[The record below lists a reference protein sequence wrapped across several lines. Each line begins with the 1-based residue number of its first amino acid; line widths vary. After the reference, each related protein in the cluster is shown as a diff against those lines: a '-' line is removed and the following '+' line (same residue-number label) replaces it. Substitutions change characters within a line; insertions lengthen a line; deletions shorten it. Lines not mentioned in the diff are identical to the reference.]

1 MTTIAVDG
9 LTKRFGDVTA
19 VDDLTFRLEAGTV
32 TGFLGP
38 NGAGKSTTL
47 RMLLGLVRPTAGRAT
62 FDGVAYSALARP
74 AATVG
79 ALLDTNTFHPGRRAR
94 DELGVRA
101 TAAGVPQPAVG
112 VALERVGLTNSA
124 RRRAGGFS
132 QGMRQRLGLAAA
144 LLADPEI
151 LILDEPTNGLDP
163 EGVHWLRGLLRQLGD
178 AGRTVLVSSHLLAEV
193 AQTVDDVIVI
203 TSGRLVTHR
212 PLVELSAGQRCGVRV
227 RTPQAEILATAL
239 AQRGVSVEAQPD
251 GHLLVADATPEMVG
265 QTITQA
271 GVVVYEM
278 SVTQPKLEDSF
289 FELTAPSAG
298 SRP

>member
-19 VDDLTFRLEAGTV
+19 VDNLTFRLQAGTV

-62 FDGVAYSALARP
+62 FDGVAYAALARP

-79 ALLDTNTFHPGRRAR
+79 ALLDTNTFHPGRRAS
-94 DELGVRA
+94 DELAVRA
-101 TAAGVPQPAVG
+101 MAAGLPDSAVG

-124 RRRAGGFS
+124 RRRVGGFS

-163 EGVHWLRGLLRQLGD
+163 EGVHWLRCLLRELGD
-178 AGRTVLVSSHLLAEV
+178 AGRTVLMSSHLLAEV

-203 TSGRLVTHR
+203 SSGHLVTHR
-212 PLVELSAGQRCGVRV
+212 PLVELSAGQHSTVRV
-227 RTPQAEILATAL
+227 RTPQADVLATAL
-239 AQRGVSVEAQPD
+239 AERGVIAEAQPD
-251 GHLLVADATPEMVG
+251 GALLIADASPEIVG
-265 QTITQA
+265 QAVAQS

-278 SVTQPKLEDSF
+278 SVTEPKLEDSF
-289 FELTAPSAG
+289 FQLTAPTAG
-298 SRP
+298 SPS

>member
-1 MTTIAVDG
+1 MTTIDVDG

-19 VDDLTFRLEAGTV
+19 VDNLSFRLEPGTV

-62 FDGVAYSALARP
+62 FDGVAYAALGRP

-79 ALLDTNTFHPGRRAR
+79 ALLDTNAFHPGRRAR

-101 TAAGVPQPAVG
+101 IAARLPDAAVD
-112 VALERVGLTNSA
+112 VALERVGLTSAA
-124 RRRAGGFS
+124 RRRVGGFS
-132 QGMRQRLGLAAA
+132 LGMRQRLGLAAA

-163 EGVHWLRGLLRQLGD
+163 EGVHWLRSLLRELGD
-178 AGRTVLVSSHLLAEV
+178 GGRTVLVSSHLLAEV

-203 TSGRLVTHR
+203 ASGHLVTHR
-212 PLVELSAGQRCGVRV
+212 PLAELTAGQRSGVRV
-227 RTPQAEILATAL
+227 RTPQADVLAATL
-239 AQRGVSVEAQPD
+239 TSRGVTVEAERD
-251 GHLLVADATPEMVG
+251 GHLLILDVTPEIVG
-265 QTITQA
+265 RAVAQA

-278 SVTQPKLEDSF
+278 SVTQPSLEDSF
-289 FELTAPSAG
+289 FELTAPNAPSQ
-298 SRP
+298 S